1 MTRVLRFLMSIPL
14 ALMLYALL
22 LFLGLI
28 SLVWNFVAM
37 LIHPVMPAAPAR
49 ALGRM
54 TIAFAYRMFW
64 WLASVTGMMRIDA
77 TCLDPM
83 RKEPGVIFVANH
95 PTMLDALLLVARLPR
110 SACIMKAGLMK
121 NVFLGAGARLAHYI
135 RNDSAHTMVRADSLL
150 M

>member
-1 MTRVLRFLMSIPL
+1 MNRVLRFLTSIPL
-14 ALMLYALL
+14 AVMLYALL

-28 SLVWNFVAM
+28 SLVWNIFAM

-77 TCLDPM
+77 AAST
-83 RKEPGVIFVANH
+83 R
-95 PTMLDALLLVARLPR
+95 
-110 SACIMKAGLMK
+110 
-121 NVFLGAGARLAHYI
+121 
-135 RNDSAHTMVRADSLL
+135 
-150 M
+150 

>member
-1 MTRVLRFLMSIPL
+1 MNVLRFLTSIPL

-37 LIHPVMPAAPAR
+37 LLYPVMPAVPAR

-77 TCLDPM
+77 SCLDPM
-83 RKEPGVIFVANH
+83 RNEPGVIFVANH

-110 SACIMKAGLMK
+110 SACIMKAELMGK
-121 NVFLGAGARLAHYI
+121 IQKH
-135 RNDSAHTMVRADSLL
+135 
-150 M
+150 